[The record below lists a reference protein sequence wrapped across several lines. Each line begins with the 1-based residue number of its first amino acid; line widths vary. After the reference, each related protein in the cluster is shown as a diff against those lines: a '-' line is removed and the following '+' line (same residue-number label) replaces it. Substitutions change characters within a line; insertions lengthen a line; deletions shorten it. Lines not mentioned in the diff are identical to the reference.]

1 MDVAHPAS
9 RRRPRNQRIARPGK
23 RADQDHHDLRR
34 RDPRFL
40 HSRVPR
46 EEGRRSRPLHLALV
60 PGYQNRY
67 LPYFLRAILRRRPRR
82 NDRLGLRNVSQRLR
96 RVAFRRRTQRIHG
109 ADRRAPLHPTR
120 LRHLPRG
127 GQYRPRAFPGRP
139 LRPPGKTAQW
149 RLETRRSNSD
159 SPSDRKSQFHHPAQF
174 SADHALLP
182 GPDQRGAGAA
192 TDRLCEVARSGRKE
206 DEREM
211 STTVI
216 PEMPGQEIPAESR
229 VNYLNASYGVKS
241 WLLTTDHKRIALL
254 YLGSITLMFF
264 VGGFFAVLMRLHL
277 IEPQGALVAPETYN
291 KLFTMHGVIMVFF
304 FLVPSIPATL
314 GNFLVPMMIGARDLA
329 FPRLNLLSWYI
340 YIIGASFTLYAVISG
355 GVDTGWTFY
364 TPYSSSFSHTS
375 VIPTALGV
383 FVTGFSSILTGLNF
397 VVTIHKMRAPGLTW
411 FRLPL
416 FIWAMYATSIIFI
429 LGTPVIAI
437 TLFLLG
443 LERLMHIGIFDPAI
457 GGDPILLQHMFWF
470 YSHPAVYIMIL
481 PGMGVMSEL
490 ITCFSR
496 KRIFGYTFVAF
507 SSLAI
512 AIISFLVWGH
522 HMFVTGQSI
531 YAGLIFSVLSFLV
544 AIPSAVKV
552 FNWTATLY
560 KGSISYDA
568 PMLYA
573 LGFIGLFTMGGL
585 TGLFL
590 ASLATDV
597 HLNGTYFIVAHFHY
611 IMVGGAVMAYL
622 GGIHFWWPKITGRLY
637 PDGWAR
643 FAALVIFVGFNLTF
657 FPQFMLGYLGMPR
670 RYAVYPAEFQVF
682 NVMSSAGASILGIGY
697 LIPLIYL
704 TWSMRYGPAAGPNPW
719 GAKGLEWTT
728 PSPPPTENF
737 EEIPVVTEDAY
748 DYANSTVTRG

>member
-1 MDVAHPAS
+1 
-9 RRRPRNQRIARPGK
+9 
-23 RADQDHHDLRR
+23 
-34 RDPRFL
+34 
-40 HSRVPR
+40 
-46 EEGRRSRPLHLALV
+46 
-60 PGYQNRY
+60 
-67 LPYFLRAILRRRPRR
+67 
-82 NDRLGLRNVSQRLR
+82 
-96 RVAFRRRTQRIHG
+96 
-109 ADRRAPLHPTR
+109 
-120 LRHLPRG
+120 
-127 GQYRPRAFPGRP
+127 
-139 LRPPGKTAQW
+139 
-149 RLETRRSNSD
+149 
-159 SPSDRKSQFHHPAQF
+159 
-174 SADHALLP
+174 
-182 GPDQRGAGAA
+182 
-192 TDRLCEVARSGRKE
+192 
-206 DEREM
+206 M

-254 YLGSITLMFF
+254 YLGSITFMFF

-277 IEPQGALVAPETYN
+277 IDPQGALVAPETYN

-340 YIIGASFTLYAVISG
+340 YIIGAAFTLYAVISG

-364 TPYSSSFSHTS
+364 TPYSSAFSHTS
-375 VIPTALGV
+375 VIPTAVGV
-383 FVTGFSSILTGLNF
+383 FITGFSSILTGLNF

-437 TLFLLG
+437 TLLLLA

-457 GGDPILLQHMFWF
+457 GGDPILFQHMFWF

-622 GGIHFWWPKITGRLY
+622 GGVHFWWPKITGRMY

-657 FPQFMLGYLGMPR
+657 FPQFVLGYLGMPR
-670 RYAVYPAEFQVF
+670 RYAVYPGEFQVL

-704 TWSMRYGPAAGPNPW
+704 LWSIRYGPIAGPNPW
-719 GAKGLEWTT
+719 GAKGLEWET

-748 DYANSTVTRG
+748 NYANVGGPRV